1 MNQHFIWFLF
11 HGTYYQGGPI
21 EIPDNF
27 LKELSAMFTA
37 TRSFL
42 LDRSKSGSSLENLS
56 PTVLSFLVTALA
68 SQIIIDI
75 VLELLVDMWEWK

>member
-1 MNQHFIWFLF
+1 
-11 HGTYYQGGPI
+11 
-21 EIPDNF
+21 
-27 LKELSAMFTA
+27 MFTA

-75 VLELLVDMWEWK
+75 VLELLVDM